1 MTRTRGEPPRQ
12 HAGPL
17 PMECDYSKKL
27 NGRCP
32 ADSPRLPI
40 YNEPEISATERQRG
54 GKHAYAQEK
63 PARNALET
71 RTCRA
76 MNAMGSL
83 SRSRRGAPTRGKVD
97 SPLFAIHDHELVASG
112 AGAGAGASRPDALGA
127 GASVCRL
134 EDPGAGAGVGRP
146 DASPNTAAGAGAC
159 RSDDPGAGAARPDAS
174 PNAAAGAGA
183 RTKRCRTR
191 KARAQGCDRAPSPR
205 SRGS

>member
-1 MTRTRGEPPRQ
+1 MTRTRGEPPRR

-32 ADSPRLPI
+32 ADSPRLPS
-40 YNEPEISATERQRG
+40 YNEPETSATERQRG
-54 GKHAYAQEK
+54 GKHAYTQEK

-71 RTCRA
+71 RACRA

-83 SRSRRGAPTRGKVD
+83 SRSRCGAPTRGKVD
-97 SPLFAIHDHELVASG
+97 SPLFAIHDHELVVS
-112 AGAGAGASRPDALGA
+112 GAGAGASRPDALGA
-127 GASVCRL
+127 GAGACRL
-134 EDPGAGAGVGRP
+134 EDPGAGACRP

-159 RSDDPGAGAARPDAS
+159 RSDGPTTAGAD
-174 PNAAAGAGA
+174 A

-191 KARAQGCDRAPSPR
+191 KVRARGCDRAPSPR

>member
-1 MTRTRGEPPRQ
+1 MTRTRGEPPRR

-17 PMECDYSKKL
+17 PMECDYGKKL

-40 YNEPEISATERQRG
+40 YNEPETSATERQRG
-54 GKHAYAQEK
+54 GKHAYTQEK

-71 RTCRA
+71 RACRA

-83 SRSRRGAPTRGKVD
+83 SRSRRGAPAREKVD
-97 SPLFAIHDHELVASG
+97 SPCSPSALTSRQPPARAR
-112 AGAGAGASRPDALGA
+112 GASRPDALGA
-127 GASVCRL
+127 GAGAWESG
-134 EDPGAGAGVGRP
+134 DPGA
-146 DASPNTAAGAGAC
+146 DAC
-159 RSDDPGAGAARPDAS
+159 RSDDPGADADRPDAS

-183 RTKRCRTR
+183 RTKRCRTQ

>member
-1 MTRTRGEPPRQ
+1 MARTHGEPPRQ

-40 YNEPEISATERQRG
+40 YNEPETSATERQRG
-54 GKHAYAQEK
+54 GKHAYTQEK

-71 RTCRA
+71 RACRA

-112 AGAGAGASRPDALGA
+112 AGAGASRPDALCAGA
-127 GASVCRL
+127 GVCRL
-134 EDPGAGAGVGRP
+134 EDPGAGRP

-159 RSDDPGAGAARPDAS
+159 RSDGP
-174 PNAAAGAGA
+174 AAAGAGA

-191 KARAQGCDRAPSPR
+191 KAQAQGCDRAPSPR

>member
-1 MTRTRGEPPRQ
+1 
-12 HAGPL
+12 
-17 PMECDYSKKL
+17 MECDYSKKL

-54 GKHAYAQEK
+54 GKHAYTQEK

-71 RTCRA
+71 RACRA

-83 SRSRRGAPTRGKVD
+83 SRSRRGAPANGKAD
-97 SPLFAIHDHELVASG
+97 SPLFAIHDHGLVAS
-112 AGAGAGASRPDALGA
+112 GAGAGASRPDALGA
-127 GASVCRL
+127 GAGACRL

-159 RSDDPGAGAARPDAS
+159 KSDGPTTAGAD
-174 PNAAAGAGA
+174 A
-183 RTKRCRTR
+183 RTKRCRIR
-191 KARAQGCDRAPSPR
+191 KVRARGCDRAPSPR

>member
-1 MTRTRGEPPRQ
+1 MARTHGEPPRQ
-12 HAGPL
+12 HTGPL

-32 ADSPRLPI
+32 ADSPRLPS
-40 YNEPEISATERQRG
+40 YNEPETSATERQRG
-54 GKHAYAQEK
+54 GKHAYTQEK

-71 RTCRA
+71 RACSA

-83 SRSRRGAPTRGKVD
+83 SRPSHAAPARGKVD
-97 SPLFAIHDHELVASG
+97 SPLFAVHDQELVAS
-112 AGAGAGASRPDALGA
+112 GAGAGASRPDALDA
-127 GASVCRL
+127 GASACRL
-134 EDPGAGAGVGRP
+134 EDPGAGVGRP

-159 RSDDPGAGAARPDAS
+159 RSDGP
-174 PNAAAGAGA
+174 AAAGAGA

>member
-40 YNEPEISATERQRG
+40 YNEPETSATERQRG
-54 GKHAYAQEK
+54 GKHAYTQEK

-71 RTCRA
+71 RACRA

-112 AGAGAGASRPDALGA
+112 AGAGARRPD
-127 GASVCRL
+127 
-134 EDPGAGAGVGRP
+134 DPGAGAGRP
-146 DASPNTAAGAGAC
+146 DASPNT
-159 RSDDPGAGAARPDAS
+159 
-174 PNAAAGAGA
+174 AAGAGA

>member
-1 MTRTRGEPPRQ
+1 MARTHGEPPRQ

-17 PMECDYSKKL
+17 PMECDYGKKL

-40 YNEPEISATERQRG
+40 YNEPETSATERQRG
-54 GKHAYAQEK
+54 GKHAYTQEK

-71 RTCRA
+71 RACRS

-83 SRSRRGAPTRGKVD
+83 SRSRRGAPANGKAD
-97 SPLFAIHDHELVASG
+97 SPLFAIHDHGLVAS
-112 AGAGAGASRPDALGA
+112 GAGAGASRPDALGA
-127 GASVCRL
+127 GASACGSD
-134 EDPGAGAGVGRP
+134 DPGAGAGRP

-159 RSDDPGAGAARPDAS
+159 KSDGPTTAGAD
-174 PNAAAGAGA
+174 A
-183 RTKRCRTR
+183 RTKRCRIR
-191 KARAQGCDRAPSPR
+191 KVRARGCDRAPSPR

>member
-1 MTRTRGEPPRQ
+1 MTRTRGEPPRR

-17 PMECDYSKKL
+17 PMECDYGKKL

-40 YNEPEISATERQRG
+40 YNEPETSATERQRG
-54 GKHAYAQEK
+54 GKHAYTQEK

-71 RTCRA
+71 SACRA

-112 AGAGAGASRPDALGA
+112 AGAGGQQT
-127 GASVCRL
+127 
-134 EDPGAGAGVGRP
+134 GRP
-146 DASPNTAAGAGAC
+146 GRGRQRLQIRGPRRRRRQTRC
-159 RSDDPGAGAARPDAS
+159 LPQHRRRRRRLQIRRP
-174 PNAAAGAGA
+174 
-183 RTKRCRTR
+183 RRRR
-191 KARAQGCDRAPSPR
+191 RRR
-205 SRGS
+205 

>member
-40 YNEPEISATERQRG
+40 YNEPETSATERQRG
-54 GKHAYAQEK
+54 GKHAYTQEK

-71 RTCRA
+71 RACRA
-76 MNAMGSL
+76 MNAIGSL

-97 SPLFAIHDHELVASG
+97 SPLFAIHDHELVTSG
-112 AGAGAGASRPDALGA
+112 ASAGAGASRPDALGA
-127 GASVCRL
+127 GAGACRL
-134 EDPGAGAGVGRP
+134 EDPGAGVGRP
-146 DASPNTAAGAGAC
+146 DASPNTAAGAAAC
-159 RSDDPGAGAARPDAS
+159 RSDGP
-174 PNAAAGAGA
+174 AAAGAGV

-191 KARAQGCDRAPSPR
+191 KALAQGCDRAPSPR